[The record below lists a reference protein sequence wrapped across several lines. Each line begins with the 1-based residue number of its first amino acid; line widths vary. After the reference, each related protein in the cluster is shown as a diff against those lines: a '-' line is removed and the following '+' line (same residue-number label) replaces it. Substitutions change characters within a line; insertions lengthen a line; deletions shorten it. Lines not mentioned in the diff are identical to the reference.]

1 EEFRGL
7 VWERIAALAHTVTV
21 ERDGDGATVQI
32 SRTMA
37 VGMPDFIKKMSGAE
51 VEITQTEGWHPATD
65 GERTGSVQVT
75 IANQP
80 ASMSGTATVRHVE
93 GGATLS
99 LEGEVNVRIPFI
111 GSRLEPQIAEAI
123 A

>member
-1 EEFRGL
+1 MRLSETAQYRGATPHQVFDLLCDEEFRGL
-7 VWERIAALAHTVTV
+7 VCERIGALAHTVTV

-37 VGMPDFIKKMSGAE
+37 VDMPDFIKKMSGAA
-51 VEITQTEGWHPATD
+51 VEITQTERWHPATD

-80 ASMSGTATVRHVE
+80 ESM
-93 GGATLS
+93 
-99 LEGEVNVRIPFI
+99 
-111 GSRLEPQIAEAI
+111 
-123 A
+123 